1 MSRVNLFSPKTL
13 PKDFLSSIVVFLVAL
28 PLCLGV
34 AVACGV
40 DPIAGILAGIVGG
53 ILVGAISGSH
63 TSVSGPAA
71 GLIAI
76 VIAQVDNVG
85 IQGFAVAVFL
95 AGIIQIGMG
104 VFKLGNL
111 AKFFPISVIKGLLAA
126 IGIIL
131 ILKQIPHLFGHDTDP
146 EGEMSFLQPDGE
158 NTFSEI
164 LATFGDLHWGA
175 LVVGLLSLAFLVI
188 WGRIKFLRESGV
200 PAPLVAVVF
209 GVLVSLGL
217 AQVGERWTIGKE
229 HLVRVPIVESPVD
242 LLITTQPRDKTL
254 YGADERGKNNPRA
267 AEVTSEAGESVEAEK
282 GLSKEAEGTKQAEQL
297 LRIPS
302 VSRLPSMVI
311 SYKIWLAAIT
321 IALVASLETLL
332 NLEAVDNLDPKQRNS
347 PPNRELIAQGVGNLA
362 AGSVGALPVTSVI
375 IRSSVNIHSGGQTKL
390 SAILHGILLLL
401 CVLFLP
407 WLLNMIP
414 LSVLAAILI
423 LTGFKLASPAV
434 MKQMWAGGKYQ
445 FIPFVVTILAIMGI
459 DLLYGVLIGLVVAMS
474 FILHSNL
481 RRPIRQFVEKHVGG
495 DITRIELAEQVSFF
509 KRAPLTEVLDNIPRG
524 GHVLLD
530 ASKTD
535 YIDPD
540 VLNLIREYKD
550 KTGPARD
557 VQVSLQGFRTKY
569 ELADH
574 IQFVDFATRELQAAI
589 TPAQVLEVLK
599 AGHKRFLSG
608 ERINRIAARHVGATA
623 DAQHPLAV
631 VLSCIDSRAP
641 VEMIFDAGLGDLFSV
656 RVAGNVISDKVLGSI
671 EYGCAVA
678 GAPLI
683 VVMGHTRCGAVT
695 SAVDTVV
702 AGKGVAPQDCLH
714 IDPILT
720 DISHSIDDGEARR
733 LGAKPGVE
741 KDAFVNMVSREN
753 VHHVVRRVTEQSPAI
768 AKMVESGEVAIV
780 GALYDVV
787 SGELEFFSE
796 LTLDESDRV
805 GPVVEV

>member
-1 MSRVNLFSPKTL
+1 MSNVNLFSPKTL

-53 ILVGAISGSH
+53 ILVGTVSGSH

-76 VIAQVDNVG
+76 VIAQVDKVG

-146 EGEMSFLQPDGE
+146 EGEMAFQQPDGE
-158 NTFSEI
+158 NTFSE
-164 LATFGDLHWGA
+164 LWATLGDLHWGA
-175 LVVGLLSLAFLVI
+175 LAVGLLSLAFLLL

-217 AQVGERWTIGKE
+217 AQLGEKWVIGE
-229 HLVRVPIVESPVD
+229 DHLVRVPIVESPVD
-242 LLITTQPRDKTL
+242 LITSDQPREKTL
-254 YGADERGKNNPRA
+254 RGIIDE
-267 AEVTSEAGESVEAEK
+267 EEAGENDIEQTPTTTGEEEGDK
-282 GLSKEAEGTKQAEQL
+282 GNDEQPKEQL
-297 LRIPS
+297 LRVPSAKHIPGML
-302 VSRLPSMVI
+302 VDFQ
-311 SYKIWLAAIT
+311 IWLAAIT

-347 PPNRELIAQGVGNLA
+347 PPNRELVAQGVGNLA
-362 AGSVGALPVTSVI
+362 AGSIGALPVTSVI
-375 IRSSVNIHSGGQTKL
+375 IRSSVNIHSGGQTKI
-390 SAILHGILLLL
+390 SAISHGVLLLL

-423 LTGFKLASPAV
+423 LTGFKLASPTV
-434 MKQMWAGGKYQ
+434 MKQMWAGGRYQ

-474 FILHSNL
+474 FILNSNL

-540 VLNLIREYKD
+540 VLNLIREYKE

-557 VQVSLQGFRTKY
+557 VQVSLQGFRNKY
-569 ELADH
+569 EMADH
-574 IQFVDFATRELQAAI
+574 IQFVDFATRELQEAI

-599 AGHKRFLSG
+599 AGHQRFLSG
-608 ERINRIAARHVGATA
+608 ERINRNFSRHVGATA

-641 VEMIFDAGLGDLFSV
+641 VELIFDAGLGDLFTV
-656 RVAGNVISDKVLGSI
+656 RVAGNVTSEKVLGSI

-678 GAPLI
+678 GAKLI
-683 VVMGHTRCGAVT
+683 LVMGHTRCGAVT
-695 SAVDTVV
+695 AAVDTAV
-702 AGKGVAPQDCLH
+702 AGRGVAPGDCLH
-714 IDPILT
+714 IDPILNE
-720 DISHSIDDGEARR
+720 ISESIDDRQARE
-733 LGAKPGVE
+733 LASDQGVE
-741 KDAFVNMVSREN
+741 KEAFVNMVAREN